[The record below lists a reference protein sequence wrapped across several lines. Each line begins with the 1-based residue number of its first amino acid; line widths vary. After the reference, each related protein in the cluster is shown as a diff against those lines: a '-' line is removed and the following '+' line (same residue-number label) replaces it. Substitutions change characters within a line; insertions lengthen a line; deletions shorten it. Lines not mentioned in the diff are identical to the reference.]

1 MSPLRIAILA
11 ASLALTTSR
20 ADEIQSFQSP
30 ENALG
35 QAQFNTRAVGTSA
48 TSVNGPIGVAVDPT
62 TGKVFVSDS
71 TNNRV
76 LRFSSAAALLTG
88 SAAEAAIGQP
98 DFTSSGHATTQK
110 ELYAPFGLACD
121 SSGRLWVADSRNHRV
136 LRFDNAS
143 AKPQFSATA
152 DGVLGQSA
160 FNTNANPNPPTASSM
175 NQPCGV
181 AMDANG
187 TLWVADTWNNRILR
201 FDNAAAK
208 ANGSAADGVL
218 GVPSFTVNSGG
229 LATEYAFDIPRG
241 LATDAAGHLWV
252 ADTANHRVL
261 RFDNAAAKTNGALA
275 DGLLG
280 QSDYATAIPYS
291 PPTATTM
298 NFPSGLVVDA
308 AGALWVAD
316 SSNHRVLRF
325 DNAAAKSPDAA
336 ADAVLGQ
343 KSFTTNFSATSRAG
357 MYGPIAVA
365 LAASGDLFVADAN
378 NERVTRFTPK
388 PVAAAATPAPAP
400 APSAPTLAVSGKR
413 LFRTSQASVTIS
425 GHASSTDGIAAV
437 TYRVGKGPA
446 RVAVGGSAWHFK
458 ARLKPGKNTITI
470 TAVSNAHLT
479 SAPVVV
485 RVIRTQP

>member
-1 MSPLRIAILA
+1 MSPLRTAILA
-11 ASLALTTSR
+11 ALLALPSLR
-20 ADEIQSFQSP
+20 ADEIQSSQSA

-35 QAQFNTRAVGTSA
+35 QAQFNTNSVGTSA
-48 TSVNGPIGVAVDPT
+48 TTMNGPIGVAVDPT

-76 LRFSSAAALLTG
+76 LRFSSAGSLLTG
-88 SAAEAAIGQP
+88 SAAEAVIGQP

-121 SSGRLWVADSRNHRV
+121 AAGRLWIADSRNHRV

-143 AKPQFSATA
+143 AKPQFSGTA

-160 FNTNANPNPPTASSM
+160 FNTSANPNPPTASSM
-175 NQPCGV
+175 NQPCAV
-181 AMDANG
+181 TVDANG
-187 TLWVADTWNNRILR
+187 TLWVADAWNYRILR

-208 ANGSAADGVL
+208 ANGAAADGVL

-229 LATEYAFDIPRG
+229 LATQYALDIPRG
-241 LATDAAGHLWV
+241 LATDAAGRLWV
-252 ADTANHRVL
+252 ADTGNHRVL
-261 RFDNAAAKTNGALA
+261 RFDNAAAKANGALA

-280 QSDYATAIPYS
+280 QGDYTTAIPYS
-291 PPTATTM
+291 PPTAATM

-308 AGALWVAD
+308 AGTLWVAD

-325 DNAAAKSPDAA
+325 DNAASKFLDAA

-357 MYGPIAVA
+357 MYGPIAVT

-378 NERVTRFTPK
+378 NERVLRFTPK
-388 PVAAAATPAPAP
+388 PVAAASTPAPTP
-400 APSAPTLAVSGKR
+400 APSAPTLAVSGKK
-413 LFRTSQASVTIS
+413 LLRTSRASVTIS
-425 GHASSTDGIAAV
+425 GQASCADGIAAV
-437 TYRVGKGPA
+437 TYRLGKGPA
-446 RVAVGGSAWHFK
+446 HTAAGGAAWHFK
-458 ARLKPGKNTITI
+458 ARLKPGKNTITVS
-470 TAVSNAHLT
+470 AVSNAHLT